1 MKTLAAY
8 SLQASSKIPGSHG
21 KIINDS
27 FVCLTK
33 QNLPV
38 HNKDKLFLAWNSKD
52 FHFMNERDMEYT
64 LPDTDSQSK

>member
-27 FVCLTK
+27 FVHLTK

-38 HNKDKLFLAWNSKD
+38 HNKDKLLLAWNSKD
-52 FHFMNERDMEYT
+52 FNFMNERDMEHT